1 LAQKKVSGNDHE
13 GAGIDRKLHD
23 PGQDRLIPLAP
34 LDLAKIGSI
43 DDLVRAMAKTAFTG
57 RQLGEAADVLE
68 AMARDKD
75 AFIVMT
81 LAGAMTVAKQGLII
95 AELIER
101 GIVNA
106 IVSTGALMAHGLV
119 EATGRA
125 HFRHNPELS
134 DEELYEAGYNR
145 VYDTLE
151 PEQNL
156 DDVERVMHAVFS
168 AWDADEVMCSHKLNR
183 AIGAHLS
190 KTAKGQRG
198 ILKSAYEGNVPV
210 FVPAFSDSELGLD
223 FALTNRERDKQGKAR
238 FRFDPFEDLEHF
250 AATLL
255 AQKRLGI
262 FTIGGGV
269 PRNWSQQFGPFIE
282 LRHRRGGED
291 LPLKRYHY
299 GLRICPEP
307 VYWGGLS
314 GSPYSEA
321 VSWGKF
327 VPPAEGGKFGE
338 VFVDATVGLPLIV
351 AAVLERLKKKPAG
364 KKVLGEAKPSDQRTT
379 IEEFSP
385 SNINSREAG
394 LKNRLAWGEKCLE
407 NSRNMNKAVFSRWLN
422 EEVLRQ
428 AEVSRGAINRW
439 MNEFQVFASAV
450 PSEKARKALLRIIKP
465 TILFA
470 RGSGPVKLS
479 ERLAEALKKYP
490 PPPAGSDDLYLEW
503 AHEAGLYAEKM
514 ISRRS

>member
-1 LAQKKVSGNDHE
+1 LKHKSVAKQGHHQDHTRQHGHEE

-23 PGQDRLIPLAP
+23 PVADRLIPLEP
-34 LDLAKIGSI
+34 LDPNKIHSI
-43 DDLVRAMAKTAFTG
+43 DDLVRAMSKTAFTG

-68 AMARDKD
+68 AMARDQEC
-75 AFIVMT
+75 FVVMT
-81 LAGAMTVAKQGLII
+81 LAGAMTVAKQGLVI
-95 AELIER
+95 AELIDR
-101 GIVNA
+101 GI
-106 IVSTGALMAHGLV
+106 AHGLV

-156 DDVERVMHAVFS
+156 DDVERVMAAVFGGWN
-168 AWDADEVMCSHKLNR
+168 AGEVMCSYKLNR
-183 AIGAHLS
+183 AIGAHLA
-190 KTAKGQRG
+190 KHAKGQRG
-198 ILKSAYEGNVPV
+198 ILKSAYEKNVPV

-223 FALTNRERDKQGKAR
+223 YALTNRERDKKGNAR

-255 AQKRLGI
+255 GQKRLGI

-327 VPPAEGGKFGE
+327 VPSAEGGKFGE

-351 AAVLERLKKKPAG
+351 TAVLERLKKKPA
-364 KKVLGEAKPSDQRTT
+364 KNKSIKQIAK
-379 IEEFSP
+379 
-385 SNINSREAG
+385 
-394 LKNRLAWGEKCLE
+394 
-407 NSRNMNKAVFSRWLN
+407 
-422 EEVLRQ
+422 
-428 AEVSRGAINRW
+428 
-439 MNEFQVFASAV
+439 
-450 PSEKARKALLRIIKP
+450 
-465 TILFA
+465 
-470 RGSGPVKLS
+470 
-479 ERLAEALKKYP
+479 
-490 PPPAGSDDLYLEW
+490 
-503 AHEAGLYAEKM
+503 
-514 ISRRS
+514 